1 MVGSRALSRAVPR
14 SEQDRLRAAVVPEDT
29 ERWQREPGW
38 AGLQRVGG
46 VDLSYVKG
54 GDGSACASLVVLGYP
69 GLEVPAGRGHGG
81 TLRLVGGREEEG
93 KLRSAVRAAVS
104 RMVPGP
110 LLSAGRCRPF

>member
-1 MVGSRALSRAVPR
+1 MAETVPKAVPAATLR
-14 SEQDRLRAAVVPEDT
+14 RWECEQDRLRAAVVPEDT

-81 TLRLVGGREEEG
+81 TLRLVGGREEE
-93 KLRSAVRAAVS
+93 
-104 RMVPGP
+104 
-110 LLSAGRCRPF
+110 